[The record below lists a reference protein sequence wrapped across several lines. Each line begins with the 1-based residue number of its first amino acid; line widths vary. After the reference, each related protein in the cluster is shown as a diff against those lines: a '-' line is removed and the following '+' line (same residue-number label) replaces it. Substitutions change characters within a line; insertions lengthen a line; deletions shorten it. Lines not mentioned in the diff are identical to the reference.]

1 MSEGCC
7 QLVPTLF
14 VLLGLHWCLFARN
27 LRNRP
32 AHFTIPDMY
41 PGQLQS
47 TSLSMKQRTDPRTV
61 FGDHPESARPRSFLG
76 MDQHQSITVNHN
88 FFNSI
93 YNISHL
99 FVKCCFVVAVLRGL
113 SGYVLA
119 AKNRWKGAAS
129 DGFHLICQQMSG
141 RRPSSLNTFAFVLHH
156 FRWTVSSLSSLQD
169 FQRPAN
175 QNSCQE
181 HKKPDRLLARIFS
194 IPLVPH
200 LARNFHIYIYVCI

>member
-1 MSEGCC
+1 M
-7 QLVPTLF
+7 
-14 VLLGLHWCLFARN
+14 
-27 LRNRP
+27 
-32 AHFTIPDMY
+32 
-41 PGQLQS
+41 
-47 TSLSMKQRTDPRTV
+47 
-61 FGDHPESARPRSFLG
+61 
-76 MDQHQSITVNHN
+76 
-88 FFNSI
+88 
-93 YNISHL
+93 
-99 FVKCCFVVAVLRGL
+99 AVLRGL

-200 LARNFHIYIYVCI
+200 LARNFHIYIYMYVYRASSSDSVFNQRLPSVTIDRFVGDARDRAQGADGSRAVGGMCGLL